1 DQRTVRLAVL
11 GAGVNLVSHA
21 DVPARHAGH
30 AAEVRGA
37 DESLIEAVGLVAVAI
52 DVGLEVAART
62 AQRSPLPAPSAA
74 RPRTLT
80 IELARGRASARRTER
95 QGPGQEDRPDNPTS
109 HHGGPCIHA
118 AAAWQRSPWRA
129 LAA

>member
-52 DVGLEVAART
+52 HVGHEVAART

-74 RPRTLT
+74 PPRTLT
-80 IELARGRASARRTER
+80 IEPARGRAKIGRASCRAR
-95 QGPGQEDRPDNPTS
+95 G
-109 HHGGPCIHA
+109 
-118 AAAWQRSPWRA
+118 
-129 LAA
+129 